1 MSFRQ
6 KKLSREEKYQDE
18 LHVMNNKTGLTENE
32 SQALSVL
39 CGWVVEYEMSAPSI
53 EPETLVVT

>member
-1 MSFRQ
+1 M
-6 KKLSREEKYQDE
+6 
-18 LHVMNNKTGLTENE
+18 VMNNKTGLRENE

-39 CGWVVEYEMSAPSI
+39 CGWVVEYEMSAPVI